1 MTTHYDFLVIGAGS
15 GGLAASKRA
24 ASHGAKTA
32 VIEQGRLGGTC
43 VNRGCVPKK
52 VMWNAASIAE
62 VMREAR
68 DYGFDLGEPRLDWAT
83 LKGSRDALIDRL
95 NSAHRRA
102 LEVARVTFIHGSAH
116 FLDAGTL
123 NVDGRRYTAAHILIA
138 TGSAPVVPKVPGNE
152 LGITSDGFFELET
165 QPRRV
170 AIVGGGYIATEFAG
184 LLNALGCE
192 VTMFVRE
199 PTLLEAFDPILRDT
213 VMEAMQADGIKIL
226 TNVLAS
232 HLGRAGD
239 GTLSLHSTDDHRVA
253 GLDGL
258 IWATG
263 RAANTLALRLDSVK
277 VGTDAQGSI
286 ITNEYEETTAH
297 GIYAVGDVTG
307 KKALTPVAIAAGRR
321 LADRLFGG
329 QPEARLDYDNI
340 AAVIFS
346 HPPIATVGLTEAQA
360 RELYTDSAVK
370 IYQTRFTDLYH
381 ALTAH
386 KPPTA
391 MKLVTLGA
399 DEKIVGCHIIG
410 PHADEMIQGFAVAVK
425 MGATKADFDNTVA
438 IHPTSAEELVTM
450 R

>member
-1 MTTHYDFLVIGAGS
+1 MSTHYDFLVIGAGS
-15 GGLAASKRA
+15 GGLAAAKRA
-24 ASHGAKTA
+24 AGHGAKTA
-32 VIEQGRLGGTC
+32 VIEQDRIGGTC

-68 DYGFDLGEPRLDWAT
+68 DYGFDGEQARFDWVRLTSA
-83 LKGSRDALIDRL
+83 RDALIDRL

-102 LEVARVTFIHGSAH
+102 LEVAGVTLIHGSAH

-123 NVDGRRYTAAHILIA
+123 NVDGRRYTATHILIA
-138 TGSAPVVPKVPGNE
+138 AGSTPLVPKIPGHE

-165 QPRRV
+165 LPKRA

-199 PTLLEAFDPILRDT
+199 PTLLEALDPLLRDT
-213 VMEAMQADGIKIL
+213 AMEAMQADGIRIL
-226 TNVLAS
+226 GNVLVS
-232 HLGRAGD
+232 RVERAAD
-239 GTLSLHSTDDHRVA
+239 ATLSVHTGGAHDLSGVGA
-253 GLDGL
+253 L

-263 RAANTLALRLDSVK
+263 RTPNTLALRLDSVK
-277 VGTDAQGSI
+277 VGTDTQGNV

-297 GIYAVGDVTG
+297 GIYAVGDVAG

-329 QPEARLDYDNI
+329 KPEAKLDYDNI
-340 AAVIFS
+340 PSVIFS
-346 HPPIATVGLTEAQA
+346 NPPIGTVGLTETQA
-360 RELYTDSAVK
+360 RELYPDSAVK

-386 KPPTA
+386 KPPTV
-391 MKLVTLGA
+391 MKLVALGER
-399 DEKIVGCHIIG
+399 EKIVGCHVIG
-410 PHADEMIQGFAVAVK
+410 PHADEMIQGFAVAIK

>member
-1 MTTHYDFLVIGAGS
+1 MTTHFDFLVIGAGS
-15 GGLAASKRA
+15 GGLAAAKRA
-24 ASHGAKTA
+24 AGHGARTA
-32 VIEQGRLGGTC
+32 VIEQGRIGGTC
-43 VNRGCVPKK
+43 VNRGCIPKK

-62 VMREAR
+62 VLREAG
-68 DYGFDLGEPRLDWAT
+68 DYGFQPGAPQLDWAR
-83 LKGSRDALIDRL
+83 LKTARDALIDRL

-102 LEVARVTFIHGSAH
+102 LEVAGVTLLHGSAH

-123 NVDGRRYTAAHILIA
+123 NIDGRRYTAGHILVA
-138 TGSAPVVPKVPGNE
+138 TGSTPLVPKVPGNE

-184 LLNALGCE
+184 LLNALGSE

-199 PTLLEAFDPILRDT
+199 ATLLEAFDPIVRET
-213 VMEAMQADGIKIL
+213 AMEAMQAQGIQIL
-226 TNVLAS
+226 TNVLVS
-232 HLGRAGD
+232 RLERTGD
-239 GTLSLHSTDDHRVA
+239 GTLALHTTGDHGLT
-253 GLDGL
+253 GLDAL

-329 QPEARLDYDNI
+329 RTEAKLDYDNI
-340 AAVIFS
+340 ASVVFS
-346 HPPIATVGLTEAQA
+346 HPPIATVGLTETQA
-360 RELYTDSAVK
+360 RELYPESAVK

-386 KPPTA
+386 KPPTVV
-391 MKLVTLGA
+391 KLVTLGEH
-399 DEKIVGCHIIG
+399 EKIVGCHVIG
-410 PHADEMIQGFAVAVK
+410 PHADEMIQGFAVAIK

-438 IHPTSAEELVTM
+438 IHPTSAEELVTL